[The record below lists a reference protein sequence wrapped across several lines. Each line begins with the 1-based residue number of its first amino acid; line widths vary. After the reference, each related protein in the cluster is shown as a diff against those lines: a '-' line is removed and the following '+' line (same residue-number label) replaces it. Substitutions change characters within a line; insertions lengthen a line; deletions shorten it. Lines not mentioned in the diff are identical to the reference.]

1 MSLVRD
7 GSGRTFRDG
16 GPAFGGGGGHAC
28 TPYRRQPRMYS
39 LSAATMH
46 ALPIIGRWSFVGP
59 WPCAARS
66 SFIMARLPRLY
77 APRIPQLVQARLAR
91 PLAPAGEPA
100 PAASLD
106 RIRGWLAEAVQDTAP
121 LAIHAWAIL
130 PDAIT
135 LLATPGNERILSNVM
150 QSLGRRLGSGM
161 LRARVY
167 SGRYHNA
174 LLEPGRWVLPAMLWV
189 ETLPVANG
197 HVGQATQWP
206 WSSAAEHAGLAD
218 GSPQRPA
225 PGSLVL
231 SDHADYW
238 NIGDTP
244 FARQATWRQRL
255 AGSIGQAQ
263 RTQIEAALHGQWALG
278 EKIFLAHLG
287 RLASRR
293 VTPAPRGRPRKD
305 DQPGGESRTRRTP
318 DQSGEGSRT
327 RRAPDQPGEGS
338 RTRRTPEYGTSR
350 RRPER

>member
-1 MSLVRD
+1 
-7 GSGRTFRDG
+7 
-16 GPAFGGGGGHAC
+16 
-28 TPYRRQPRMYS
+28 
-39 LSAATMH
+39 
-46 ALPIIGRWSFVGP
+46 
-59 WPCAARS
+59 
-66 SFIMARLPRLY
+66 MARLPRLY

-91 PLAPAGEPA
+91 PLALLGEPA
-100 PAASLD
+100 PAAALD

-121 LAIHAWAIL
+121 LSMHAWAIL

-135 LLATPGNERILSNVM
+135 LLATPGNEQVLSSVM
-150 QSLGRRLGSGM
+150 QALGRRLGSGM

-189 ETLPVANG
+189 ETLAVANG

-206 WSSAAEHAGLAD
+206 WSSAAEHSGLAGGSMLD
-218 GSPQRPA
+218 GPM
-225 PGSLVL
+225 LT
-231 SDHADYW
+231 DHPDYW
-238 NIGDTP
+238 QIGDTP

-255 AGSIGQAQ
+255 TGGVSQAQ

-278 EKIFLAHLG
+278 EKIFLTHLG

-305 DQPGGESRTRRTP
+305 SQSTDESRTG
-318 DQSGEGSRT
+318 GE
-327 RRAPDQPGEGS
+327 S

-350 RRPER
+350 SRPDR